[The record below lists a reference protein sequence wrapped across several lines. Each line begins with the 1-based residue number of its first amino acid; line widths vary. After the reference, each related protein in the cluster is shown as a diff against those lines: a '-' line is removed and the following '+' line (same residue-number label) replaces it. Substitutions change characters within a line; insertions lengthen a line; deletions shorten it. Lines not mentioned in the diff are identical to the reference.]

1 MSNIDYIK
9 RGIDEMLSMTSKIKI
24 EEIDEAVE
32 LLLDAYKNK
41 KHVFSVGNGGSASTA
56 AHFAADLGRF
66 ATGDKLGFKA
76 FDVISNSSA
85 HTAWTNDTSWENTWV
100 GMLEPWIE
108 ERDLLVLFSV
118 HGGSGWSSNLT
129 KAIKLANE
137 KGAKTIGLAGAGG
150 GDFSKL
156 CTVFINIP
164 TEDSELV
171 TPVAESLQVMVHH
184 IICAALRKRIN
195 GDR

>member
-1 MSNIDYIK
+1 MLIRIK
-9 RGIDEMLSMTSKIKI
+9 SMFFPSEM
-24 EEIDEAVE
+24 
-32 LLLDAYKNK
+32 
-41 KHVFSVGNGGSASTA
+41 GGSASTA

-108 ERDLLVLFSV
+108 EGDLLVLFSV